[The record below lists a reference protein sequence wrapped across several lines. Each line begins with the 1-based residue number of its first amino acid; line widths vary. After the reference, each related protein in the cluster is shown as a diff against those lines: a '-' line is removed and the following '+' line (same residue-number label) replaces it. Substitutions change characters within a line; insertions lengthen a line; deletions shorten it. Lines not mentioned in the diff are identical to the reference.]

1 MKYLIYQKT
10 FIKVSRLLILVCL
23 IYCQMAFTSCNYNAE
38 IKLSDN
44 ALLNNNNQ
52 MNDDSTKV
60 NKTDSEWKAQ
70 LTPEQYDVLRKK
82 GTERPFTSKWEEHYD
97 GGTYACI
104 ACGNE
109 LFKSESKF
117 DAGCG
122 WPSFFEALDSTKIIT
137 SIDKAHGMQRVE
149 IMCAKCGG
157 HLGHVFDDGPKPTGL
172 RYCVNGVALD
182 FLKKK

>member
-1 MKYLIYQKT
+1 MNQSNNKIFLKIFKMFILISFSVI
-10 FIKVSRLLILVCL
+10 FI
-23 IYCQMAFTSCNYNAE
+23 SCNNFAE
-38 IKLSDN
+38 TNLSN
-44 ALLNNNNQ
+44 STLLNTTNLMN
-52 MNDDSTKV
+52 NDDSTMV
-60 NKTDSEWKAQ
+60 IKTDSEWKAQ
-70 LTPEQYDVLRKK
+70 LTPEQYYVLRQK

-97 GGTYACI
+97 GGTYSCI

-109 LFKSESKF
+109 LFKSDSKF

-122 WPSFFEALDSTKIIT
+122 WPSFFEALDSTKIKT

-172 RYCVNGVALD
+172 RYCVNGAALN